1 MTHVYNWKSRKVPGL
16 SAAARA
22 HWRGWVFKR
31 LNDVVL
37 FIRYRA
43 AQAPYGTRPKR
54 TPEQQRKAMTVLTDA
69 QRARNYMYQAGTH
82 SGTFTP
88 RQQRRRRHKA
98 NRMGQSPWN

>member
-43 AQAPYGTRPKR
+43 AQAPYGTRLKR

-69 QRARNYMYQAGTH
+69 QRLWNYVRQ
-82 SGTFTP
+82 SGAPTP

-98 NRMGQSPWN
+98 NRMGQSL

>member
-37 FIRYRA
+37 FIAYRA
-43 AQAPYGTRPKR
+43 GQAPYGTRPKR
-54 TPEQQRKAMTVLTDA
+54 TPEQQRKAMKVLTDA
-69 QRARNYMYQAGTH
+69 QRVWNYVRQNEVH
-82 SGTFTP
+82 RPLTP

-98 NRMGQSPWN
+98 NRMGQSL